1 VLTLDCDYGEEL
13 AKIASRPSKDDGGVA
28 KVHAAPLR
36 RIGARVYAWDRTAHA
51 HVSCAPASDM
61 QTPFPLRRVLL
72 WALSQGAPGTAAREA
87 DATTPRMPLQPL
99 PEGLGRPRPWCWDP
113 HAPCA
118 PQSKKSNHGDISK
131 LLNRLLGVPLKLQNA
146 IFAFLTALQDAQVTQ

>member
-99 PEGLGRPRPWCWDP
+99 PEGLGRPRPWC
-113 HAPCA
+113 
-118 PQSKKSNHGDISK
+118 
-131 LLNRLLGVPLKLQNA
+131 
-146 IFAFLTALQDAQVTQ
+146 